1 MRGADRREN
10 ATHSAARSDPI
21 GQSQAR
27 QSDGHRHHHQQLDR
41 RGLLPQTRQVFI
53 PDTQQLLLAVGVSH
67 KLRAA
72 TVREQGQRQ
81 EQGGSVRL
89 LLILKVVL
97 QLLV

>member
-1 MRGADRREN
+1 MWEANRVN

-41 RGLLPQTRQVFI
+41 RGLLSQTRQVFI

-67 KLRAA
+67 KLRDI
-72 TVREQGQRQ
+72 TIKEQAQRQ
-81 EQGGSVRL
+81 EQDSSVRL

-97 QLLV
+97 QLFV

>member
-1 MRGADRREN
+1 MWEANGVN

-41 RGLLPQTRQVFI
+41 RGLLSQTRQVFI

-67 KLRAA
+67 KLRA
-72 TVREQGQRQ
+72 REQGQRQ
-81 EQGGSVRL
+81 EQDSSVRL

-97 QLLV
+97 QLFV